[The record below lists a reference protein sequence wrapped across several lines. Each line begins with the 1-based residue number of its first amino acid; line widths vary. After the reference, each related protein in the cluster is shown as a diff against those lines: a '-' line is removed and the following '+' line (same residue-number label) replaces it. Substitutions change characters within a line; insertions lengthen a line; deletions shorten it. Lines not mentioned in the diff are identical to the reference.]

1 MSNNWNFSRPDA
13 FATDRSC
20 PLEPEVSAAPYSS
33 TSSSAMQRHA
43 LKRAVKAGKR
53 TRLSG
58 ILERNA
64 NKTKPLDAAFY

>member
-1 MSNNWNFSRPDA
+1 MSNNWNFFRPDA

-20 PLEPEVSAAPYSS
+20 PLDPEVSAAPD
-33 TSSSAMQRHA
+33 SSASPLAIKRHA
-43 LKRAVKAGKR
+43 LKRVVKAGIR

-64 NKTKPLDAAFY
+64 NKTKPLDAAFH